1 MASALRATA
10 CFLETLE
17 LLPDVPTVRDCQRDA
32 DELANIVDSLCDEVA
47 ADERHPLNRFGDG
60 VDGGRGYSADAG
72 WGRRCT
78 EFARTGT
85 TAASSLHGCA
95 WSDRALKVM
104 CAILPP
110 KGA

>member
-72 WGRRCT
+72 WGGDVLNSQGLERPRPPRSMG
-78 EFARTGT
+78 ARGRTG
-85 TAASSLHGCA
+85 H
-95 WSDRALKVM
+95 
-104 CAILPP
+104 
-110 KGA
+110 